1 MTSKFD
7 LTIISAESKVFEG
20 EVVNVLVPGM
30 IGDFLV
36 LSNHAPCISSIRPGF
51 LEFAEGTSKKQRY
64 FVSGGIIEVINNT
77 VSVRNPRRYVVE
89 PKEKNTIKIN
99 ITDNT
104 PDNTDNTNINTRH
117 IIYNVYSIIQEQNS
131 QQKRFKTKRLKQP
144 KFNTKK
150 YHNIHQPGRTNCDQ
164 RSRV

>member
-1 MTSKFD
+1 MTIKFD

-20 EVVNVLVPGM
+20 EVENVLVPGM

-77 VSVRNPRRYVVE
+77 VSVLVDTAIIGDKVV
-89 PKEKNTIKIN
+89 KEDITVLISEIDEKLSAGDITNKDDLGLRKN
-99 ITDNT
+99 DL
-104 PDNTDNTNINTRH
+104 
-117 IIYNVYSIIQEQNS
+117 EEA
-131 QQKRFKTKRLKQP
+131 LKQA
-144 KFNTKK
+144 
-150 YHNIHQPGRTNCDQ
+150 
-164 RSRV
+164 